1 MKKVLLVSLSML
13 VILPSIRFVANPL
26 YAQQLIMG
34 GQYDHPR
41 DEGHVSRIPLPPIY
55 ITREE
60 HKIEFGVRYAG
71 NMIEVMDDDM
81 VLFITTIDANGCVN
95 IPAKIIGTVK
105 LVGNS

>member
-55 ITREE
+55 ITQEE
-60 HKIEFGVRYAG
+60 H
-71 NMIEVMDDDM
+71 M

-105 LVGNS
+105 LVLLLEKSTYSANINLY